1 MTSLLQRGVKPGL
14 VASRLCNLFRPDFVR
29 TEPRTVRFALSVGLL
44 LLGFSLADGHILP
57 EVHGGVLGVKLDR
70 PWVVLLFLVG
80 TSIYASYRYWYFAI
94 KVPISRTAIRRI

>member
-1 MTSLLQRGVKPGL
+1 M
-14 VASRLCNLFRPDFVR
+14 
-29 TEPRTVRFALSVGLL
+29 RFALSVGLL

-94 KVPISRTAIRRI
+94 KVPISRTAIRRYLKQDDSILVFKGQEPSWMR